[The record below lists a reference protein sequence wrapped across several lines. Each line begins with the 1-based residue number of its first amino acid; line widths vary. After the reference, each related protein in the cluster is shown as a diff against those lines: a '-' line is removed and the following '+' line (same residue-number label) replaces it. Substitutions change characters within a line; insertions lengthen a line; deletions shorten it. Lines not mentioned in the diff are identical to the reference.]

1 MAVSTV
7 RRDADAAKGA
17 KHVDQNSDVARPTAG
32 TCRGGGEQGHGH
44 SHRGGQEVRIG
55 SYEVELVV
63 AGSEMTLHVNDTKD
77 QKVDAAGFSA
87 TAIVLAKGNQQR
99 TVELAHG
106 GDNKLVGKIDFATD
120 TRFRATVTL
129 RNAEG

>member
-1 MAVSTV
+1 MLIRFVMLLGLLLTPAFAV
-7 RRDADAAKGA
+7 AE
-17 KHVDQNSDVARPTAG
+17 P
-32 TCRGGGEQGHGH
+32 GHGH

-55 SYEVELVV
+55 GIYEVELVV

-87 TAIVLAKGNQQR
+87 TAVVLAKGNQQR
-99 TVELAHG
+99 TVELAHA
-106 GDNKLVGKIDFATD
+106 GDNKLVGKLDFATE

-129 RNAEG
+129 RNAKAEVGKGRYNLNVTR